1 MFEKILEALAE
12 RLKTAEL
19 LEPVISAL
27 EGAKQTKD
35 KLGLIDNSDDLYFR
49 KDSGEWIP
57 RAKVDEERT
66 KMKKQIDEQ
75 TTSLT
80 TLQETIEKGGDAKLE
95 IEKMKVAAMES
106 GKVHDEA
113 TADLKKSHAVDIAIL
128 GCNLTDVEY
137 AGMIKAKL
145 DMSIVQVSETGV
157 VVGLDEQIKQIRE
170 LPAFRPFFGE
180 KKIVGQKP
188 VEGKVVEPSNDTTK
202 LGENYQQV
210 LKENGAVHANTIAA
224 KRAWYASVEADKT
237 KSAVLA
243 A

>member
-12 RLKTAEL
+12 KLKTAEL

-27 EGAKQTKD
+27 EGAK
-35 KLGLIDNSDDLYFR
+35 LIDNSEGLYFK

-57 RAKVDEERT
+57 RVKVDEERA
-66 KMKKQIDEQ
+66 KMKQQIEDQ
-75 TTSLT
+75 SGLLDG
-80 TLQETIEKGGDAKLE
+80 LQKTIDAGGDVKVEIDKL
-95 IEKMKVAAMES
+95 KLAAIDA

-128 GCNLTDVEY
+128 GCNLTDPEY
-137 AGMIKAKL
+137 AGMVKAKL
-145 DMSIVQVSETGV
+145 DMSIVQVSESGV

-170 LPAFRPFFGE
+170 LPAFKPFFGE

-188 VEGKVVEPSNDTTK
+188 AEGKVVEPSSDTTK
-202 LGENYQQV
+202 LGENYNQV
-210 LKENGAVHANTIAA
+210 LKDNGAVHANTIAA
-224 KRAWYASVEADKT
+224 KRAWYASVEADKK